1 MHDLQYGCNYEMYR
15 RRLMLES
22 AAILPMIFA
31 HCPNPLKSV
40 LYQLPLPEIAKMS
53 NATTQAVELEGKD
66 LPAHCPNPA
75 MPLWSSHPRVFLDF
89 NHDGEA
95 KCPYCGTAYRL
106 KPGTVVPHH

>member
-1 MHDLQYGCNYEMYR
+1 MR
-15 RRLMLES
+15 ES
-22 AAILPMIFA
+22 VKIGVFSPCFTE
-31 HCPNPLKSV
+31 NLK
-40 LYQLPLPEIAKMS
+40 MT
-53 NATTQAVELEGKD
+53 NATTPAVELEGKD

>member
-1 MHDLQYGCNYEMYR
+1 MYR
-15 RRLMLES
+15 RRLVLES

-31 HCPNPLKSV
+31 GCPNPLESV

-75 MPLWSSHPRVFLDF
+75 MPLWSSRPRVFLDF